1 MNNLL
6 TEIIVSFIIGGSIMA
21 SITYLVKYLEPAI
34 GALVWAAPII
44 LLPSVFLLWF
54 HNVSNENI
62 GLYIYTSIPYFLLTM
77 LWQVTFVL
85 LLKKTKYLN
94 DKNGVIKASIISLI
108 VWTIFAFIFYYS
120 KFHKLI
126 KIK

>member
-1 MNNLL
+1 MNNFL
-6 TEIIVSFIIGGSIMA
+6 TEIIISFFIGGFILA

-44 LLPSVFLLWF
+44 LLPSVLLLWF

-62 GLYIYTSIPYFLLTM
+62 GLYIYTSIPYFLLT
-77 LWQVTFVL
+77 LIWQVTFIL
-85 LLKKTKYLN
+85 LLKRTKYLD
-94 DKNGVIKASIISLI
+94 DKNGVIKTSIISLI
-108 VWTIFAFIFYYS
+108 VWTIFAIVFYYS
-120 KFHKLI
+120 NIHKLI